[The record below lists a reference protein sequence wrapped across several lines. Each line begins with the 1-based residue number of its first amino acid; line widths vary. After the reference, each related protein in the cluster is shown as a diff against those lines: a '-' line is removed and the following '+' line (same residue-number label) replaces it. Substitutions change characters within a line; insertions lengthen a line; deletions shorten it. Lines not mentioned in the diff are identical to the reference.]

1 MNHSLST
8 NSQNNYKPLNFKF
21 MKIIKKILLAIL
33 SIVILALIVA
43 LFLPNEYHVERDVTI
58 NKPKDSIFNY
68 VKYLKNQD
76 NFSVWAKLDPAMK
89 KTFTGTDGTVGAISA
104 WDSTNKNVGKG
115 EQEIKKIVPGERLEF
130 ELRFKVPF
138 ESTDMAYMTTEAITP
153 TQTKVKW
160 GFDGRSPYPMNLM
173 LAFMNM
179 DQMLG
184 EQLETGL
191 QNLKIIQE
199 GPQ

>member
-1 MNHSLST
+1 
-8 NSQNNYKPLNFKF
+8 